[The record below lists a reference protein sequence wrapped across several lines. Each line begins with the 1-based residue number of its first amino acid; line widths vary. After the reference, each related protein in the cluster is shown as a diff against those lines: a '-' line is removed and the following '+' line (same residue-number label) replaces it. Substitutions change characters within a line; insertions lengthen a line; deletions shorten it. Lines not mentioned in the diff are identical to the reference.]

1 MKQKTIYII
10 LVVCCLSLFSSAKQL
25 GKNCVKNGGCK
36 YSKQKAAVKEATLRE
51 QAQDAYDISPLHH
64 FLLSI

>member
-10 LVVCCLSLFSSAKQL
+10 LVVCCLSLFSSAKQY
-25 GKNCVKNGGCK
+25 GKTCVKDPCCK
-36 YSKQKAAVKEATLRE
+36 YSKQKAAAKEAALRE
-51 QAQDAYDISPLHH
+51 QAQKAYDISPLHH